1 MGTSHVDCSCGEMA
15 SFRCPECGVTDM
27 VCARCLVGMHRGQQC
42 HHVEQ
47 WDGFA
52 FVRTSLYRLGHQVH
66 LGHRG
71 RPCEHNDGKGREFV
85 LVDTNGIHLAR
96 ILYCGCEEAPA
107 RHIQL
112 VRARLFPATLKDPKT
127 VFTFDVLHNFHVHN
141 LTSKK
146 PALDYYRAL
155 QKLTDNARPGKVP
168 DRYREFMRVVRVWR
182 HMAMRRRSGQ
192 AQNIDSVI
200 TNRRQKS
207 LVVRCP
213 ACPEVGFNVDK
224 ATIDA
229 ASENEKH
236 KYMLQLSSDGNFKLQ
251 RKKKVDDPD
260 DFALNGGNAYFPED
274 TQYRDYVSRQS
285 PADDVRVLR
294 LHDEMISAENDK
306 QKCTCSEL
314 KAVRMQ
320 NIAKFKNS
328 VISGVVA
335 VQCARHG
342 FFMPGGMV
350 DLKKGEG
357 YAHTDYALGQALGDA
372 QHQRWILLSYDVYCQ
387 FFKNITTRFLN
398 WFPSMKPLITKL
410 SGVVPKMHIRNHIGQ
425 CQSQWSTNFTEFI
438 GFLIGELIEGSW
450 AELNQFAG
458 STKEQNHGHRHDTLD
473 DGCGQWNWD
482 KVIRMAQTLL
492 KMYREACA
500 AVRKRSPAFERL
512 TAMTDPELITQWSA
526 MDTKWTIQ
534 DGKYWSPYDAH
545 LKGGPPTHRSA
556 YEKLITAELNK
567 SLSEGTTCKGDTEF
581 ISRGLRIEKEQH
593 RISAVLKTSTTDK
606 ALGAKS
612 RLRKELGAYRIAQVE
627 RFPHLRSDVDGIEPD
642 APEKEKLFL
651 PSDFDAATRA
661 STGMKDLAAVEYEL
675 RVGQAHDA
683 LADVRIAIK
692 TFNFNLAFKIAQ
704 LQGQS
709 ASTRAQNFL
718 RILAN
723 DRILAADEYRRARGA
738 LIRLGLNDADSELRP
753 LVNDELYAKNNREPP
768 KMGESH
774 AIDPWFWTV
783 GRPANLTPREEK
795 DWSTELDRVKWFRD
809 RADRDRAVE
818 QKELVEI
825 EFGRT
830 ITSFVKNA
838 AAWKKIQL
846 GSSAASGH
854 AAYARLKD
862 LMYTQLA
869 LDCVA
874 VHASVERHLEKDRLA
889 EEAAEDAELKRKGL
903 LNKEGS
909 TNWEVSSGWYGR
921 TNR

>member
-1 MGTSHVDCSCGEMA
+1 
-15 SFRCPECGVTDM
+15 
-27 VCARCLVGMHRGQQC
+27 
-42 HHVEQ
+42 
-47 WDGFA
+47 
-52 FVRTSLYRLGHQVH
+52 
-66 LGHRG
+66 
-71 RPCEHNDGKGREFV
+71 
-85 LVDTNGIHLAR
+85 
-96 ILYCGCEEAPA
+96 
-107 RHIQL
+107 
-112 VRARLFPATLKDPKT
+112 
-127 VFTFDVLHNFHVHN
+127 
-141 LTSKK
+141 
-146 PALDYYRAL
+146 
-155 QKLTDNARPGKVP
+155 
-168 DRYREFMRVVRVWR
+168 
-182 HMAMRRRSGQ
+182 
-192 AQNIDSVI
+192 
-200 TNRRQKS
+200 
-207 LVVRCP
+207 
-213 ACPEVGFNVDK
+213 
-224 ATIDA
+224 
-229 ASENEKH
+229 
-236 KYMLQLSSDGNFKLQ
+236 
-251 RKKKVDDPD
+251 
-260 DFALNGGNAYFPED
+260 
-274 TQYRDYVSRQS
+274 
-285 PADDVRVLR
+285 
-294 LHDEMISAENDK
+294 
-306 QKCTCSEL
+306 
-314 KAVRMQ
+314 
-320 NIAKFKNS
+320 
-328 VISGVVA
+328 
-335 VQCARHG
+335 
-342 FFMPGGMV
+342 
-350 DLKKGEG
+350 
-357 YAHTDYALGQALGDA
+357 
-372 QHQRWILLSYDVYCQ
+372 
-387 FFKNITTRFLN
+387 
-398 WFPSMKPLITKL
+398 
-410 SGVVPKMHIRNHIGQ
+410 
-425 CQSQWSTNFTEFI
+425 
-438 GFLIGELIEGSW
+438 
-450 AELNQFAG
+450 
-458 STKEQNHGHRHDTLD
+458 
-473 DGCGQWNWD
+473 
-482 KVIRMAQTLL
+482 
-492 KMYREACA
+492 
-500 AVRKRSPAFERL
+500 
-512 TAMTDPELITQWSA
+512 
-526 MDTKWTIQ
+526 
-534 DGKYWSPYDAH
+534 
-545 LKGGPPTHRSA
+545 
-556 YEKLITAELNK
+556 
-567 SLSEGTTCKGDTEF
+567 
-581 ISRGLRIEKEQH
+581 
-593 RISAVLKTSTTDK
+593 
-606 ALGAKS
+606 KS

-709 ASTRAQNFL
+709 ASTRAHNFL

-774 AIDPWFWTV
+774 AIDPWFWTWMLSSNASLADLD
-783 GRPANLTPREEK
+783 RTPV
-795 DWSTELDRVKWFRD
+795 DRVKWFRD